1 MPRNDKKVIAMISQ
15 QVNSIEER
23 CEGYRSEIMDTIA
36 DILEFEREHQIKQSN
51 IQQKINDKCDA
62 AANFL
67 VDRRGLNAEGK
78 DK

>member
-67 VDRRGLNAEGK
+67 VDRRGLNPRGRSK
-78 DK
+78 